1 MNMNKKL
8 YIISSGY
15 VLLFLTACDPITL
28 AIGGT
33 AAAGVEVARNQNG
46 VTGAISDSALQAQIN
61 KFLFDNDRD
70 IFDRVELSVK
80 HGTVV
85 VIGYMKDK
93 DQCNRAMELVRRAG
107 GYHALFDET
116 SIGDLPDVKDLATD
130 SGITSRIK
138 SAMVFDGN
146 IQSLNYDVTT
156 VKGVV
161 YICGT
166 AQSKYERDQVINCA
180 RNTSSVEKVVA
191 YISINKDGA
200 V

>member
-8 YIISSGY
+8 CIISSGY

-116 SIGDLPDVKDLATD
+116 SMEIFL
-130 SGITSRIK
+130 
-138 SAMVFDGN
+138 M
-146 IQSLNYDVTT
+146 
-156 VKGVV
+156 
-161 YICGT
+161 
-166 AQSKYERDQVINCA
+166 
-180 RNTSSVEKVVA
+180 
-191 YISINKDGA
+191 
-200 V
+200 